1 MATSFTHMYI
11 GTDAKRRTTVE
22 NKCMEEST
30 SPLTDADAD
39 DDNAVFTPTLM
50 LQQTG
55 LVLLGVAVFVGFV
68 VVVCKAAAVRL
79 CTATGIRVHAT
90 WSISS
95 NITR

>member
-1 MATSFTHMYI
+1 VRLFDGDKLYTYI

-30 SPLTDADAD
+30 SPPTDAD

-55 LVLLGVAVFVGFV
+55 LVLLGVAVFVGFI

-79 CTATGIRVHAT
+79 CMATGRF
-90 WSISS
+90 
-95 NITR
+95 TRGYVVIG